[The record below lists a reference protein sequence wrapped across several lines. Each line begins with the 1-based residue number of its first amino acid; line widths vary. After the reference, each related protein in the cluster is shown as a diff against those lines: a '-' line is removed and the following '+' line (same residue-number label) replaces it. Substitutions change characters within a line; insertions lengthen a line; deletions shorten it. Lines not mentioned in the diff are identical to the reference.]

1 MNINDLDVVFTVFT
15 LLLFITY
22 EVRKYIKR
30 TSKRPT
36 FFLIDDIYYNIYDL
50 YFCEIKSYNKSVK
63 LDEIYATMLKMFE
76 DASIKK
82 EQIEEYITYLNQKS
96 DKILYL
102 PIITAITSFLGITN
116 WESIGEVLKSPKSK
130 QDINALLSKIIGNHS
145 FLILVVL
152 LIFMFILFYKSFSG
166 DKLYEHIRES
176 KKPVILTD
184 YLKFNKNG
192 SKSNEKNS
200 KSNEKIARVMKRIAG
215 ALRKSS
221 KSSELDLKKLE
232 YAKNVLDFLYKNV
245 SIKNKKLKVKHDEKI
260 KVYKDNEEIEYNQ
273 KIPYSGDFLTVQYED
288 KQTSQKE
295 EYSLKIQMA
304 EDNRYPKII
313 PDSSTTKREFLLLCS
328 MRNEKLDVLN
338 NQLYNLILLGF
349 FYKKIDEANNKF
361 KRGWWRFLFTI
372 TLLGV
377 YILMVVIL
385 ASGSFILPI
394 VFVVYFLSDF
404 LISKIFE

>member
-1 MNINDLDVVFTVFT
+1 MNINDLDVVFAVFT
-15 LLLFITY
+15 LFLFITY
-22 EVRKYIKR
+22 EVRKFIKR

-63 LDEIYATMLKMFE
+63 LDEIYAMMLKMFE

-82 EQIEEYITYLNQKS
+82 KQIEEYITYLNQKS

-116 WESIGEVLKSPKSK
+116 WESIGEVLKSQKSK
-130 QDINALLSKIIGNHS
+130 PDIKELLPKLIGNHS
-145 FLILVVL
+145 FLILFVL
-152 LIFMFILFYKSFSG
+152 LIFMLILFYKSFSG

-184 YLKFNKNG
+184 YLKFNN
-192 SKSNEKNS
+192 
-200 KSNEKIARVMKRIAG
+200 
-215 ALRKSS
+215 KSS
-221 KSSELDLKKLE
+221 GLDLKKLE

-245 SIKNKKLKVKHDEKI
+245 SIENKKLKVKHDEKI

-273 KIPYSGDFLTVQYED
+273 EIPYSGDFLTVQYED
-288 KQTSQKE
+288 KQTTQKE

-328 MRNEKLDVLN
+328 MRNEKLDVLK
-338 NQLYNLILLGF
+338 NQLYNLMLLGF
-349 FYKKIDEANNKF
+349 FYKRIDEANNKF
-361 KRGWWRFLFTI
+361 TRGMWRVLFAI
-372 TLLGV
+372 TVLVV

>member
-22 EVRKYIKR
+22 EVRKFIKR

-63 LDEIYATMLKMFE
+63 LDEIYAMMLKMFE

-116 WESIGEVLKSPKSK
+116 WESIGEVLKSQKGK
-130 QDINALLSKIIGNHS
+130 LDIKELLTKLIGNYS

-152 LIFMFILFYKSFSG
+152 LIFMLILFYKSFSG

-192 SKSNEKNS
+192 SKSNEKDS

-215 ALRKSS
+215 ALRKNS

-245 SIKNKKLKVKHDEKI
+245 SIENKRLKVKHDEKI

-273 KIPYSGDFLTVQYED
+273 EIPYSGDFLTVQYED

-313 PDSSTTKREFLLLCS
+313 PDSSTTNREFLLLCS
-328 MRNEKLDVLN
+328 MRNEKLDVLK
-338 NQLYNLILLGF
+338 NQLYNLMLLGF
-349 FYKKIDEANNKF
+349 FYKKIDKANNKLE
-361 KRGWWRFLFTI
+361 RGVWRVLFTI
-372 TLLGV
+372 TLLVV

-404 LISKIFE
+404 LSSKIFE

>member
-1 MNINDLDVVFTVFT
+1 MNINDLDVVFAVFT
-15 LLLFITY
+15 LFLFITY
-22 EVRKYIKR
+22 EVRKFIKR

-63 LDEIYATMLKMFE
+63 LDEIYAMMLKMFE

-116 WESIGEVLKSPKSK
+116 WESIGEVLKSQKSK
-130 QDINALLSKIIGNHS
+130 PDIKELLSKLIGNHS

-152 LIFMFILFYKSFSG
+152 LIFMLILFYKSFSG

-192 SKSNEKNS
+192 SKSS
-200 KSNEKIARVMKRIAG
+200 G
-215 ALRKSS
+215 
-221 KSSELDLKKLE
+221 LDLKKLE

-245 SIKNKKLKVKHDEKI
+245 SIENKKLKVKHDEKI

-273 KIPYSGDFLTVQYED
+273 EIPYSGDFLTVQYED
-288 KQTSQKE
+288 KQTTQKE

-328 MRNEKLDVLN
+328 MRNEKLDVLK
-338 NQLYNLILLGF
+338 NQLYNLMLLGF
-349 FYKKIDEANNKF
+349 FYKRIDEANNKF
-361 KRGWWRFLFTI
+361 TRGMWRVLFAI
-372 TLLGV
+372 TVLVV